1 MSGFIY
7 LPRNIIHKK
16 EETKK
21 LNLPSNFLESFYKD
35 FLDGVNFS
43 QESDF
48 QQQLFNYPL
57 SKDVKKFL
65 LATSDFGEEIQ
76 RELDLYVTNN
86 RLNEASFRRR
96 LDLISKNI
104 IRNKNS
110 IGLLFQD
117 VKHFDVQNPVIGRY

>member
-1 MSGFIY
+1 MSDFIY

-48 QQQLFNYPL
+48 QQQLFN
-57 SKDVKKFL
+57 
-65 LATSDFGEEIQ
+65 
-76 RELDLYVTNN
+76 
-86 RLNEASFRRR
+86 
-96 LDLISKNI
+96 
-104 IRNKNS
+104 
-110 IGLLFQD
+110 
-117 VKHFDVQNPVIGRY
+117 